1 MSQFALAILAG
12 GKSSRL
18 GGIDKALIKVDGI
31 PLIQRIFN
39 TLSDSVSEV
48 LVISNSNIT
57 YPVEAPLVNDI
68 LKDCGPLGGIHSA
81 LLHSSHPNVFV
92 VSVDMPFASKSIF
105 MELKN
110 HHFQGKAQIT
120 IPRHNGLI
128 EPLYGFY
135 SKSLVQKIEQI
146 LADGKGHPITELLNQ
161 SDTHYLDLP
170 DSFQTRMSFYNV
182 NTPDDLKALE
192 L

>member
-1 MSQFALAILAG
+1 MSQFTLAILAG

-18 GGIDKALIKVDGI
+18 GGVDKALIKVDGI

-39 TLSDSVSEV
+39 TLSDSASEV
-48 LVISNSNIT
+48 LVISNTSTT
-57 YPVEAPLVNDI
+57 YPVKARLVNDI
-68 LKDCGPLGGIHSA
+68 HKDCGPLGGIHSA
-81 LLHSSHPNVFV
+81 LSHSSNPNVFV
-92 VSVDMPFASKSIF
+92 VSVDLPFASKSIF
-105 MELKN
+105 VELKE
-110 HHFQGKAQIT
+110 HHFQGKSEIT

-135 SKSLVQKIEQI
+135 SKSLILKIEQI

-161 SDTHYLDLP
+161 SHTHYLELP

>member
-1 MSQFALAILAG
+1 MSTFTLAILAG

-39 TLSDSVSEV
+39 TLSDSASEV
-48 LVISNSNIT
+48 LVISNSNTT
-57 YPVEAPLVNDI
+57 YPVEARLVNDI

-110 HHFQGKAQIT
+110 HHFQGKTQIT

-135 SKSLVQKIEQI
+135 SKSLIPKIELI
-146 LADGKGHPITELLNQ
+146 LVDGKGHPITVLLNQ

-170 DSFQTRMSFYNV
+170 DSFQTHLSFYNV

>member
-1 MSQFALAILAG
+1 MSTFTLAILAG

-18 GGIDKALIKVDGI
+18 GGIDKAFIKVDGI

-39 TLSDSVSEV
+39 TLSDSASEV
-48 LVISNSNIT
+48 LVISNSSSS
-57 YPVEAPLVNDI
+57 YPVKARLVNDI

-81 LLHSSHPNVFV
+81 LSHSSHSNVFV
-92 VSVDMPFASKSIF
+92 VSVDLPFASKSIF
-105 MELKN
+105 IELKK

-120 IPRHNGLI
+120 IPRHDGLI

-135 SKSLVQKIEQI
+135 SKSLTQKIELI
-146 LADGKGHPITELLNQ
+146 LADGKGHPITELLNH

-170 DSFQTRMSFYNV
+170 DNFLTRMSFYNV